1 MKIISA
7 EFVKSTVHQKDYPEE
22 PLPEVAFAGRSNVGK
37 SSLINTLLNK
47 KNLARISSTPGRT
60 QTINFF
66 KVNQKIFFV
75 DLPGYGFAHVP
86 IEVRQRWKPMVEE
99 FLAGDSRLRL
109 VILIVDV
116 RRDPNPEDAT
126 LLEWFRHYSLN
137 FLLVMTKVDK
147 VTRNEAGK
155 QKQNF
160 KNFFGLKEEE
170 IIPFSAV
177 TGEGRNE
184 IWKRIKEAIEA
195 ESKGPREASDLYRP
209 FGLR

>member
-7 EFVKSTVHQKDYPEE
+7 EFVKSTVTRKDYPGE

-66 KVNQKIFFV
+66 RINQKFFFV

-86 IEVRQRWKPMVEE
+86 MEVKKKWKPMVEE
-99 FLAGDSRLRL
+99 FLSGDSRLKL
-109 VILIVDV
+109 VILIIDV

-126 LLEWFRHYSLN
+126 LLEWFRQYTLP
-137 FLLVMTKVDK
+137 FLVVMTKVDK
-147 VTRNEAGK
+147 VSRNEAGK
-155 QKQNF
+155 RKQDL
-160 KNFFGLKEEE
+160 KRSFGLQEEE

-184 IWKRIKEAIEA
+184 IWKKIEWA
-195 ESKGPREASDLYRP
+195 VGIRQ
-209 FGLR
+209 

>member
-7 EFVKSTVHQKDYPEE
+7 EFVKSTVHRKDYPGE
-22 PLPEVAFAGRSNVGK
+22 PLPEVAFGGRSNVGK
-37 SSLINTLLNK
+37 SSLLNTLLNK

-66 KVNQKIFFV
+66 KINQKIFFV

-99 FLAGDSRLRL
+99 FLKEDSRLRL

-126 LLEWFRHYSLN
+126 LLEWFRHYSLP
-137 FLLVMTKVDK
+137 FLVVMTKVDK
-147 VTRNEAGK
+147 ASRNEIAK
-155 QKQNF
+155 RRQE
-160 KNFFGLKEEE
+160 LKEFFNVTQED

-177 TGEGRNE
+177 TVEGRE
-184 IWKRIKEAIEA
+184 KIWKRIKEAIEVG
-195 ESKGPREASDLYRP
+195 SKGNGVDN
-209 FGLR
+209 G

>member
-7 EFVKSTVHQKDYPEE
+7 EFVKSTVTRKDYPGE

-66 KVNQKIFFV
+66 RINQKFFFV

-86 IEVRQRWKPMVEE
+86 MEVKKKWKPMVEE
-99 FLAGDSRLRL
+99 FLSGDSRLKL
-109 VILIVDV
+109 VILIIDV

-126 LLEWFRHYSLN
+126 LLEWFRHYSLP
-137 FLLVMTKVDK
+137 FLVVMTKVDK
-147 VTRNEAGK
+147 VSRNEAGK
-155 QKQNF
+155 QKQNL
-160 KNFFGLKEEE
+160 KNFFGLTEEE

-184 IWKRIKEAIEA
+184 IWKKIESAIEA
-195 ESKGPREASDLYRP
+195 GSKESREASDLYSP
-209 FGLR
+209 S

>member
-7 EFVKSTVHQKDYPEE
+7 EFVKSTVHRKDYPGE
-22 PLPEVAFAGRSNVGK
+22 PLPEVAFGGRSNVGK
-37 SSLINTLLNK
+37 SSLLNTLLNK

-66 KVNQKIFFV
+66 KINQKIFFV

-99 FLAGDSRLRL
+99 FLKEDSRLRL

-126 LLEWFRHYSLN
+126 LLEWFRHYSLP
-137 FLLVMTKVDK
+137 FLVVMTKVDK
-147 VTRNEAGK
+147 ASRNEIAK
-155 QKQNF
+155 RRQE
-160 KNFFGLKEEE
+160 LKEFFNVTQED

-177 TGEGRNE
+177 TVEGRE
-184 IWKRIKEAIEA
+184 KIWKRIKEAIEA
-195 ESKGPREASDLYRP
+195 GSKGNGVDN
-209 FGLR
+209 G